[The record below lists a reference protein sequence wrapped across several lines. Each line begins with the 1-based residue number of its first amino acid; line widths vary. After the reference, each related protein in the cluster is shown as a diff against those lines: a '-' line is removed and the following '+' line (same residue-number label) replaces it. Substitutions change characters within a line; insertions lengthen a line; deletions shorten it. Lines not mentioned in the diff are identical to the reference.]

1 MGTPLQSCMK
11 CTELG
16 CHCAYSG
23 IYVYGSNYVYI
34 VYKARHVSLIPVV
47 LLLVEKFYVFFLFE
61 VHYGEVQYEEVH
73 VHVYCGEVRGI
84 PRRSREVHHS
94 VVVFFAG
101 CNWLF
106 LCLFLVGLLTT
117 SHLPPSFCLT

>member
-1 MGTPLQSCMK
+1 MK

-34 VYKARHVSLIPVV
+34 VYKACHVSLIPVV

-84 PRRSREVHHS
+84 PRRSGEVHHS
-94 VVVFFAG
+94 VVVV
-101 CNWLF
+101 F
-106 LCLFLVGLLTT
+106 LLVAIGYSCVCSLLVSLLPPT
-117 SHLPPSFCLT
+117 SLPPSVSPEPYCIP